1 VSDEIA
7 EALVAAMK
15 VAMVVATSVVSVTVI
30 SPFLFLQRI

>member
-7 EALVAAMK
+7 AAVVA
-15 VAMVVATSVVSVTVI
+15 AMVVAMAVVSVTAVI